1 MSNAHATGPDADFSS
16 FTFVL
21 ETGIYRIRLLKKDEL
36 TGQNAQR
43 FGILPST
50 AKAIGEEIENYPVT
64 YACSLFCLLKR
75 SGLFARVM
83 TAQLISV
90 FMSDFSYLGAANP
103 HTRGLIGRRIRNGR
117 RNQRRLAFRCTKARY
132 HALRFGARTQ
142 NNPSSRQ
149 FPVELRQT
157 LGQEAHVGQ
166 HFIAKIIHHYS

>member
-64 YACSLFCLLKR
+64 YACSLF
-75 SGLFARVM
+75 
-83 TAQLISV
+83 
-90 FMSDFSYLGAANP
+90 
-103 HTRGLIGRRIRNGR
+103 
-117 RNQRRLAFRCTKARY
+117 
-132 HALRFGARTQ
+132 
-142 NNPSSRQ
+142 
-149 FPVELRQT
+149 
-157 LGQEAHVGQ
+157 
-166 HFIAKIIHHYS
+166 